1 MLIGID
7 LGTTNSLAAYYAD
20 GKPNLIPNRLGK
32 YLTPSVVS
40 VDENGTVLVGETARE
55 YGIMHPLDTAKV
67 FKRSMGTS
75 KEFSLG
81 NMKFKAEELSS
92 LVIKSLKE
100 DAETYLG
107 CEITEAIISVPAY
120 FNDLQRKAT
129 VEAGKLAGLNVSR
142 IINEPTAAALAYG
155 VGSKDKD
162 ECCLV
167 FDLGGGT
174 FDVSILEYF
183 NTIMEVHAI
192 AGDNYLGG
200 EDFTQVLANMFLEKV
215 VIAPETLDIRTMNE
229 VFKEAEAAKIKFSSQ
244 KTVTLSCKISGEVVE
259 SEISIDEFEKRCEPL
274 LERLKN
280 PIERSIKDAGLNLSD
295 IDRVI
300 LVGGSTRLSCVR
312 KFVSRILRRFPEI
325 SIDPDTSVA
334 LGAAV
339 QCGMKERNS
348 EIKEVVLTDV
358 CPFTLGTEVVMS
370 NGIFDEDGHYLPI
383 IERNTVI
390 PVSKTH
396 TLYTASDN
404 QSRVRVK
411 ILQGES
417 RMAKNNVMLGELSI
431 PVPPGPKGKESIELT
446 FTYDVNA
453 LLEVEVLVNSTGVKR
468 KVFVQNEAQKISEEE
483 AEARMQKLAHLK
495 LNPRDEEENKLLI
508 LRGERLYEESLEH
521 DRELINQ
528 ALMRFENVLSGR
540 NHIEIA
546 RERKEIT
553 RLFDDIEFDIN

>member
-107 CEITEAIISVPAY
+107 CQITEAIISVPAY

-200 EDFTQVLANMFLEKV
+200 EDFTQVLANMFLEKA

-300 LVGGSTRLSCVR
+300 LVGGATRLSCVR
-312 KFVSRILRRFPEI
+312 KFVSRILRRFPDI

-528 ALMRFENVLSGR
+528 ALMRFENVLSRR